1 MCPVCIKLKGM
12 NKEYLTRDEVAKLLG
27 ISTRTVSRKVKQ
39 GKILVKGHKGKL
51 RFPIEQFDDIQKE
64 DKSIE
69 KELISTLQKQL
80 LEKDEQIRRLQED
93 TSIKVIQEQLKEKDK
108 QIEKLQVA
116 INNQQ
121 GLTKDITDKILL
133 LPDSKENKKKWNF
146 NPFKRDSNK

>member
-1 MCPVCIKLKGM
+1 M
-12 NKEYLTRDEVAKLLG
+12 NKGYLTRDEVAKLLG

-39 GKILVKGHKGKL
+39 GKILAKGHKGKL

-108 QIEKLQVA
+108 QIENFQSRQYE
-116 INNQQ
+116 NNVIIER
-121 GLTKDITDKILL
+121 LTQREQLL
-133 LPDSKENKKKWNF
+133 IETLENNKRKWWQRKK
-146 NPFKRDSNK
+146 

>member
-1 MCPVCIKLKGM
+1 LTRCPICIKLKAM
-12 NKEYLTRDEVAKLLG
+12 NKGYLTRDEVAKLLG

-39 GKILVKGHKGKL
+39 GKILAKGHKGKL

-133 LPDSKENKKKWNF
+133 LPDSKDSKRKWNL
-146 NPFKRDSNK
+146 NPFKKK

>member
-1 MCPVCIKLKGM
+1 M
-12 NKEYLTRDEVAKLLG
+12 NKGYLTRDEVAKLLG

-39 GKILVKGHKGKL
+39 GKILAKGHKGKL

-121 GLTKDITDKILL
+121 GLTGQLQERLLL
-133 LPDSKENKKKWNF
+133 LPQPKTKKKF
-146 NPFKRDSNK
+146 MGIF